1 MNMALIGEQDMVF
14 PFKAFG
20 IEVFPANNSEEGER
34 IIRELLKKG
43 GYAFLF
49 VSETI
54 YSGLSKIISEVRKMP
69 SPGIIP
75 VPSVK
80 GRTNVSM
87 ENLREIIRKAI
98 GIDIGG

>member
-1 MNMALIGEQDMVF
+1 MKIALIGEQDMVF

-20 IEVFPANNSEEGER
+20 IEVYPVKEPKTGEE
-34 IIRELLKKG
+34 IIRKLLG
-43 GYAFLF
+43 DSDYAFLF

-54 YSGLSKIISEVRKMP
+54 YPDIKDIVDEVRKIP
-69 SPGIIP
+69 YPGIIP
-75 VPSVK
+75 VPGIK
-80 GRTNVSM
+80 GKSKVSM